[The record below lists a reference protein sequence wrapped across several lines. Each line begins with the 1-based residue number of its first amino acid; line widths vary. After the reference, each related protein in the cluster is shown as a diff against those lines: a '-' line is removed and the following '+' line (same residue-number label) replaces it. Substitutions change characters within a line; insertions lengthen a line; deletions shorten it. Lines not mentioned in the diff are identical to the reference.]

1 MISERK
7 VLLEGGALMMLRGL
21 VLLTL
26 ATYLV
31 LHATPCAA
39 STQNVDGFISILE
52 ERGFTVQEGRISM
65 INVLELCSKGYLN
78 YCFGNNAGF
87 PYAVYILPSAP
98 GQDPSPRQEPP
109 KGYDPNS
116 ADNYPANL
124 DTVPAGM
131 TFKLRPD
138 EAIILIGNT
147 PPQAR
152 YFSFRSYLGFV
163 ENRPWKD
170 YTGTPIFGDD
180 KIGWYH
186 RVYCSLG
193 DPLNHLNMWTSNTP
207 KGTTGNAF
215 NSATILITTADKGIN
230 QMMRNA
236 LIAAGY
242 SPDIINDDNIPPALV
257 NMGLEKGK
265 DTFLMIMR
273 AALWDDP
280 GKGREY
286 FDDIGNYMRVLRI
299 TPNTPIPTEEPWL
312 VPALKIRE
320 TGISEYQTV
329 PNAAADLEYLRQQI
343 IRRYGSTELK
353 PVHLDTN
360 IWLPEGYTGIFRDI
374 DLLAEDRDTTYLRT
388 SYFQLAGDNDFVIVY
403 GINHEQTKKAIYSN
417 FSFYG
422 VELLNGIAGT
432 SSAEYANSAADFFPP
447 GYENAKYYYVYKIA
461 RRAISG
467 EPCVIVPYS
476 TGNPSGKAFG
486 VDNNKDVFIAFR
498 AYIDTKTQVGPSLFE
513 LIWDRAILFT
523 KAH

>member
-1 MISERK
+1 
-7 VLLEGGALMMLRGL
+7 
-21 VLLTL
+21 
-26 ATYLV
+26 
-31 LHATPCAA
+31 
-39 STQNVDGFISILE
+39 
-52 ERGFTVQEGRISM
+52 
-65 INVLELCSKGYLN
+65 
-78 YCFGNNAGF
+78 
-87 PYAVYILPSAP
+87 
-98 GQDPSPRQEPP
+98 
-109 KGYDPNS
+109 
-116 ADNYPANL
+116 
-124 DTVPAGM
+124 
-131 TFKLRPD
+131 
-138 EAIILIGNT
+138 
-147 PPQAR
+147 
-152 YFSFRSYLGFV
+152 
-163 ENRPWKD
+163 
-170 YTGTPIFGDD
+170 
-180 KIGWYH
+180 
-186 RVYCSLG
+186 
-193 DPLNHLNMWTSNTP
+193 
-207 KGTTGNAF
+207 
-215 NSATILITTADKGIN
+215 
-230 QMMRNA
+230 
-236 LIAAGY
+236 
-242 SPDIINDDNIPPALV
+242 
-257 NMGLEKGK
+257 
-265 DTFLMIMR
+265 
-273 AALWDDP
+273 
-280 GKGREY
+280 
-286 FDDIGNYMRVLRI
+286 
-299 TPNTPIPTEEPWL
+299 
-312 VPALKIRE
+312 
-320 TGISEYQTV
+320 V